1 MHHYLDMDKALF
13 DYIVAHQAEWAEL
26 YKKQKEA
33 EHQVKRI
40 EFMKTYNV
48 AYRQRKKAELNT

>member
-1 MHHYLDMDKALF
+1 MDKALF
-13 DYIVAHQAEWAEL
+13 DYLVANQSKWAEL

-40 EFMKTYNV
+40 QFMKTYNV
-48 AYRQRKKAELNT
+48 EYRQRKKAELIK

>member
-1 MHHYLDMDKALF
+1 MDKALF
-13 DYIVAHQAEWAEL
+13 DYLVANQSKWAEL

-40 EFMKTYNV
+40 QFMKTYNV
-48 AYRQRKKAELNT
+48 EYRQRKKAELNK